1 MHCTNCGNPIN
12 PGDLY
17 CAVCGSR
24 VPQFSQPPLPTEDNN
39 ARKDFFQDYNPSADS
54 RKKKDNTW
62 IIILSAVVA
71 AIVVVGAALYMGLSH
86 QDEEAM
92 WATCRESMELVDL
105 KKYIDEY
112 PNGSHITEARQL
124 YAQLIN
130 EKSEWERAMG
140 SNEEEQLRSFIRN
153 HPKSKYV
160 IQASDHLDDVV
171 WNKAVENNDKELYR
185 KYINEFP
192 TGKHVGEARSKF
204 EDLRLA
210 ELTLEER
217 DNAKRSIQQFLTGI
231 ETWNMADVMS
241 TCNTEMDNFMGI
253 RPASLNDVKEYIN
266 AYRETDIDS
275 IFFSGLAVDVHKSMK
290 DDRMP
295 EYSVDFTVT
304 RNFRRQ
310 NTENGTVALVR
321 GQAILDSYFRFKAFS
336 MRKVAER

>member
-130 EKSEWERAMG
+130 EKMEWERAMG

-153 HPKSKYV
+153 HPK
-160 IQASDHLDDVV
+160 
-171 WNKAVENNDKELYR
+171 KAV
-185 KYINEFP
+185 FP
-192 TGKHVGEARSKF
+192 AVH
-204 EDLRLA
+204 
-210 ELTLEER
+210 
-217 DNAKRSIQQFLTGI
+217 SIQS
-231 ETWNMADVMS
+231 MS
-241 TCNTEMDNFMGI
+241 GEI
-253 RPASLNDVKEYIN
+253 A
-266 AYRETDIDS
+266 A
-275 IFFSGLAVDVHKSMK
+275 
-290 DDRMP
+290 
-295 EYSVDFTVT
+295 
-304 RNFRRQ
+304 
-310 NTENGTVALVR
+310 
-321 GQAILDSYFRFKAFS
+321 AFNLWRIQS
-336 MRKVAER
+336 CKRCFQTSNIS